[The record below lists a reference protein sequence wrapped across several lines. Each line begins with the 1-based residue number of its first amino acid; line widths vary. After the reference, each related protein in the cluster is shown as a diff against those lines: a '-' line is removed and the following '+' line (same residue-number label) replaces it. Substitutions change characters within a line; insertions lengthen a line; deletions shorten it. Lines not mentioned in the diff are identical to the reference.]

1 MEKIKIY
8 THKSPDIDAV
18 ASVWFLLRFILKKNL
33 NEVEI
38 IFKPANWDG
47 EEMTRNDYAVD
58 ISAGGRGVKGR
69 QKGSRVGSAFMFLFK
84 KAELSYFERKSLN
97 NLAYFI
103 EEHDSGGIN
112 AWRYLKLDEKNK
124 FSFFVFAG
132 LMTIL
137 HAYQKTN
144 SELNTCLKIFEI
156 LDNYLEM
163 LVVDKKNFEEANDS
177 VEIFGKVALIRNAK
191 TRINSNLF
199 NQGFKLVVYVDDY
212 NIGVLSRDGDPRA
225 DNPMTRNAV
234 FEAGEVMGEGE
245 NWFAHPSGRLFCR
258 GSRKSP
264 VSTPSKVDPVKLAE
278 AANIYLSQLEKE
290 RMKK

>member
-1 MEKIKIY
+1 
-8 THKSPDIDAV
+8 
-18 ASVWFLLRFILKKNL
+18 
-33 NEVEI
+33 
-38 IFKPANWDG
+38 
-47 EEMTRNDYAVD
+47 
-58 ISAGGRGVKGR
+58 
-69 QKGSRVGSAFMFLFK
+69 
-84 KAELSYFERKSLN
+84 
-97 NLAYFI
+97 
-103 EEHDSGGIN
+103 
-112 AWRYLKLDEKNK
+112 
-124 FSFFVFAG
+124 
-132 LMTIL
+132 
-137 HAYQKTN
+137 
-144 SELNTCLKIFEI
+144 
-156 LDNYLEM
+156 
-163 LVVDKKNFEEANDS
+163 VVDKKNFEEANDS